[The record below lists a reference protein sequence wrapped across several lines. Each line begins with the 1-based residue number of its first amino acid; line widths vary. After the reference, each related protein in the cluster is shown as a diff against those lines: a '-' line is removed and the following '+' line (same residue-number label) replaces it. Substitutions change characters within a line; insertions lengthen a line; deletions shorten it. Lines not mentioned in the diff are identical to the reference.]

1 MPLLRSQQ
9 PPAPKPLWVRRV
21 VEVPLDT
28 GETIRVPAWCYGMLA
43 VHRTFSKTTWGK
55 DHPWIV
61 TATTVGR
68 ATAAVGSEADARRM
82 AERLWSLHADTYRLR
97 DKDEMAAAIPESTKQ
112 WVRACREEG
121 RYVDPESLPAV

>member
-9 PPAPKPLWVRRV
+9 PAPKPLWVRRV

-28 GETIRVPAWCYGMLA
+28 GETVRVSAWCYGTLA
-43 VHRTFSKTTWGK
+43 VHPCQDR
-55 DHPWIV
+55 DHPKPGWWVV

-68 ATAAVGSEADARRM
+68 VTAAVGSELDARRM
-82 AERLWSLHADTYRLR
+82 AERLWSLHSAAYRMR
-97 DKDEMAAAIPESTKQ
+97 DADEMAVAIPESTKA

-121 RYVDPESLPAV
+121 RYVAPDLVPKV